1 MQKDDGLAGRIAAF
15 FPIHLV
21 KIGHAQPT
29 AAVGVDSRIEF
40 ARHFF
45 LRRMRD

>member
-1 MQKDDGLAGRIAAF
+1 MEKNDRLSGRIAAF

-21 KIGHAQPT
+21 KIGYAQPT
-29 AAVGVDSRIEF
+29 APMGVDSRIEF

-45 LRRMRD
+45 LWCTRD